1 MFYVIH
7 NNAAHTC
14 QRRRGTMANTSC
26 WNQSVVNTMLNI
38 HNLNESR
45 IYIRAGCM
53 CTHCMRSYCW
63 QRPQV
68 EGRQE
73 HEIRGRERE
82 RELPSF
88 GIGESLGLNF
98 TKKKCQ
104 ARQKL
109 TRKSKL
115 STGGSSQRRGHRK
128 TGTWT
133 AELHARL
140 AHLSQVPTETQLEEW
155 GHFNVLIVY
164 WCRQFACGAM
174 WWTPDTNNGYQL
186 VKIRFPVREV

>member
-115 STGGSSQRRGHRK
+115 STGGVVKDVDTGRPELEPLSYTRGLRTYRK
-128 TGTWT
+128 
-133 AELHARL
+133 
-140 AHLSQVPTETQLEEW
+140 
-155 GHFNVLIVY
+155 
-164 WCRQFACGAM
+164 
-174 WWTPDTNNGYQL
+174 YQQ
-186 VKIRFPVREV
+186 KHN